1 MIKKVAI
8 IVERANIALGGAER
22 SVFELAAALSGL
34 GLKVSILAA
43 GGQPNT
49 KNVHVVCRDKPGSR
63 VKYAMF
69 AEALKEHLSKNHYDI
84 VHSVLPFDFADVYQ
98 PRGGAYAESIQRHI
112 ASFQNPILE
121 SFKKLTASINLRRS
135 TLLRTERR
143 LARQPN
149 GPVIAALSEY
159 VAEQFKRHYGTDARR
174 LLVISNGVKTQKR
187 IDRDRADRL
196 RAQILAK
203 VRVRESDY
211 PILFLFVAHNFRLK
225 GLGVLLKAM
234 SSIVHRHPKRKCCLV
249 VVGSDNTRKYRR
261 AAKRLNATSPGPRVV
276 LLGHLSHIQVV
287 LSIVNVVVLPTFY
300 DPSSR
305 VILEAL
311 AAGKPVIT
319 TKFNGATDLFVDR
332 RHGRVIDTPENVDA
346 LAEAMSWFMDQENIR
361 KASQAIIEDNLKE
374 NVSVN
379 RVARQLVAVYESIVQ
394 NKGKIKRT

>member
-1 MIKKVAI
+1 MIKRVAI

-22 SVFELAAALSGL
+22 SVFELAAALSGR

-49 KNVHVVCRDKPGSR
+49 KNVHVVCRNKPGSR
-63 VKYAMF
+63 VKYSMF

-121 SFKKLTASINLRRS
+121 FYKKLTACINLRRS

-143 LARQPN
+143 LARQPD

-187 IDRDRADRL
+187 VDRDRADRL

-261 AAKRLNATSPGPRVV
+261 AAKRLNATSPEPRVV

-287 LSIVNVVVLPTFY
+287 LSIVDVVVLPTFY

-319 TKFNGATDLFVDR
+319 TKFNGAADLFVDH
-332 RHGRVIDTPENVDA
+332 RHGRVVDTPENVDA
-346 LAEAMSWFMDQENIR
+346 LSEAMSWFTDQENIR

-379 RVARQLVAVYESIVQ
+379 RVARQLVTVYESIVQ
-394 NKGKIKRT
+394 NKGKK